1 MNALLEKFRLL
12 LGGKR
17 KPEPDTGE
25 VRMHHPEPKEPGP
38 HAHLGE
44 HGAAHPEEDPDD
56 LHHGRRRLK
65 ESHTSHW
72 DLDYMSREEM
82 EKLAEAN
89 RRADDKN
96 D

>member
-1 MNALLEKFRLL
+1 MNALFEKLRLW
-12 LGGKR
+12 LGGERKR
-17 KPEPDTGE
+17 APGQDE
-25 VRMHHPEPKEPGP
+25 VHMHHPEEGP

-44 HGAAHPEEDPDD
+44 HGAAHPDDDPED

-82 EKLAEAN
+82 EKLAEATREAN
-89 RRADDKN
+89 DKRN
-96 D
+96 H